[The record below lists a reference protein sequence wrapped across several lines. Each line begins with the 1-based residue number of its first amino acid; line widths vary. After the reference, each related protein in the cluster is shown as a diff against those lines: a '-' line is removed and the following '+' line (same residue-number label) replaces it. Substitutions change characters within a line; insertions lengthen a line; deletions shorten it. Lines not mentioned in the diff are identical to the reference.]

1 MRLAA
6 GKQAQVLNSIVLP
19 ALSRATADATSA
31 GNGCDEAAAGTIPE
45 RNGGAREGPS
55 PSLMGQGGE
64 RGSGEEQCASD
75 GAWAGQEN
83 VSVSVA
89 VREPGTHSATQQQPM
104 SSGETSA
111 LLQRVGERP
120 ITDAGERGSAVS
132 GAWSHVPL
140 KERIGHTKAEVAAG
154 AVSGL
159 ATSLLVHLALLS
171 Q

>member
-45 RNGGAREGPS
+45 RNGGAQEGPS

-64 RGSGEEQCASD
+64 RGRGEEQCASD
-75 GAWAGQEN
+75 GAWAGQGN

-89 VREPGTHSATQQQPM
+89 LREPGTHSATQQQQQM
-104 SSGETSA
+104 SSGETSV
-111 LLQRVGERP
+111 LLQRVGVSEGAQS
-120 ITDAGERGSAVS
+120 AGR
-132 GAWSHVPL
+132 
-140 KERIGHTKAEVAAG
+140 GHTCR
-154 AVSGL
+154 
-159 ATSLLVHLALLS
+159 
-171 Q
+171 